1 MGAGGSG
8 VRLETVQEV
17 AVEEFSWPR
26 ETVTTPFQR
35 MEANIATAFVSNIAL
50 VTSTRVLKQVHLS
63 LFENVHTKGHIRA
76 GH

>member
-26 ETVTTPFQR
+26 ETVTTPFPR
-35 MEANIATAFVSNIAL
+35 MEANIATAFASNIGL

-63 LFENVHTKGHIRA
+63 LFENVHTKRTH
-76 GH
+76 